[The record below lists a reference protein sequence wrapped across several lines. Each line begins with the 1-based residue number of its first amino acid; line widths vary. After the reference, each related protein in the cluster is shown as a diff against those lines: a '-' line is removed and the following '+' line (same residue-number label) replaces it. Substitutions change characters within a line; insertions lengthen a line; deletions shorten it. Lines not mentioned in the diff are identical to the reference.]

1 MTTPHLSTLALHQ
14 LRYGEL
20 PEPAR
25 REARAHLDA
34 CALCRRRLAVQER
47 AREAFVLQ
55 PIPSALDATLAG
67 PVRQRSPNR
76 GGATVWGHRLLL
88 SLGLAAAV
96 ASFAAVPMAR
106 SSRAV
111 EAFEHGRTKGGTGD
125 LEIWIDR
132 DGPRALRDGDLLGAG
147 DRLQVLYDP
156 VGSPHVAIAGRDPT
170 GEIQIWGHLR
180 PERDGL
186 QPAPFA
192 LTLDGT
198 PGFQEI
204 VVVRSPVELT
214 PEEVRRAVLGR
225 RVPARTTVER
235 VLLPKR

>member
-1 MTTPHLSTLALHQ
+1 MTTPHLSTLALHR

-20 PEPAR
+20 PEPER

-34 CALCRRRLAVQER
+34 CAPCRRRLGVQER
-47 AREAFVLQ
+47 TREEFVLQ
-55 PIPSALDATLAG
+55 PIPSELHATLAG
-67 PVRQRSPNR
+67 PVRQRSPIR
-76 GGATVWGHRLLL
+76 GGATAWVQRALLPL
-88 SLGLAAAV
+88 VLVAAGAIFV
-96 ASFAAVPMAR
+96 AVPLAR

-111 EAFEHGRTKGGTGD
+111 EALEQGRAKGGTGD

-132 DGPRALRDGDLLGAG
+132 DGPRALRDGDHLGAG

-156 VGSPHVAIAGRDPT
+156 EGAPHVAIAGRDPT

-180 PERDGL
+180 PEREGL

-192 LTLDGT
+192 LTLDAT

-204 VVVRSPVELT
+204 VVVRSRVELT
-214 PEEVRRAVLGR
+214 PDEVRRAVLGR
-225 RVPARTTVER
+225 RVPAGTAVER